1 MNQPVK
7 VFLTSSA
14 FLLALNLTG
23 CSKSNNTEVAQY
35 GKNKKVTQ
43 EEFYKAIKTSP
54 SSKTILANLLIYD
67 ALNEQY
73 GKKLSSKAVN
83 QEYNNY
89 KERYGDQFA
98 SFLSQNGYTTTSFR
112 RMIKINLLS
121 KIALKAQIKPT
132 NKQLKKEWK
141 TYSPSVTVQHI
152 LTTDKNTANTV
163 IQKLNNGTSFASL
176 AQKYSVDSSSSSN
189 GGKISAFN
197 KDNKQLDSSFKEA
210 AYKLKNGEYTT
221 TPVKTTN
228 GYEIIKMIKHPS
240 KGSFEENKQ
249 DLINNLYDKWAT
261 NSTVMK
267 NVISQTLKD
276 QKVQIKDKDLES
288 ALDQYKGSTK
298 SAIN

>member
-43 EEFYKAIKTSP
+43 EEFYKAIKTSL

-176 AQKYSVDSSSSSN
+176 AQKYSVDSSSNSN

-261 NSTVMK
+261 NPTVMK

>member
-43 EEFYKAIKTSP
+43 EEFYKAIKTSL

-98 SFLSQNGYTTTSFR
+98 SFLSQNDYTTTSFR

-261 NSTVMK
+261 SSTVMK

>member
-43 EEFYKAIKTSP
+43 EEFYKAIKTSL

-89 KERYGDQFA
+89 KERYGDQFV

-249 DLINNLYDKWAT
+249 YLINNLYDKWAT

>member
-43 EEFYKAIKTSP
+43 EEFYKAIKTSL

-89 KERYGDQFA
+89 KERYGDQFV

>member
-7 VFLTSSA
+7 VFLTSSP
-14 FLLALNLTG
+14 FLLALSLTG

-43 EEFYKAIKTSP
+43 EEFYKAIKTSL

-98 SFLSQNGYTTTSFR
+98 SFLSQNDYTTTSFR

-261 NSTVMK
+261 SSTVMK

>member
-43 EEFYKAIKTSP
+43 EEFYKAIKTSL

-261 NSTVMK
+261 NPTVMK
-267 NVISQTLKD
+267 NIISQTLKD

>member
-1 MNQPVK
+1 M
-7 VFLTSSA
+7 
-14 FLLALNLTG
+14 
-23 CSKSNNTEVAQY
+23 
-35 GKNKKVTQ
+35 
-43 EEFYKAIKTSP
+43 
-54 SSKTILANLLIYD
+54 
-67 ALNEQY
+67 NEQY

-132 NKQLKKEWK
+132 DKQLKKEWK

-189 GGKISAFN
+189 GGKIAALN
-197 KDNKQLDSSFKEA
+197 KDNKQLDSSFKDT

-228 GYEIIKMIKHPS
+228 GYEIIKMIKHPA
-240 KGSFEENKQ
+240 KGNFEENKQ
-249 DLINNLYDKWAT
+249 DLINNLYDKWAA
-261 NSTVMK
+261 NSTLMN
-267 NVISQTLKD
+267 NVISQMLKD

-288 ALDQYKGSTK
+288 TLDQYKGSTK

>member
-23 CSKSNNTEVAQY
+23 CPKSNNTEVAQY

-43 EEFYKAIKTSP
+43 EEFYKAIKTSL

-141 TYSPSVTVQHI
+141 TYSPSATVQHI

-261 NSTVMK
+261 NPTVMK

>member
-43 EEFYKAIKTSP
+43 EEFYKAIKTSL

-228 GYEIIKMIKHPS
+228 GYEFIKMIKHPS

-261 NSTVMK
+261 NPTVMK

>member
-43 EEFYKAIKTSP
+43 EEFYKAIKTSL

-176 AQKYSVDSSSSSN
+176 AQKYSLDSSSSSN

-261 NSTVMK
+261 NPTVMK

>member
-43 EEFYKAIKTSP
+43 EEFYKAIKTSL

-249 DLINNLYDKWAT
+249 YLINNLYDKWAT
-261 NSTVMK
+261 NPTVMK

>member
-1 MNQPVK
+1 
-7 VFLTSSA
+7 
-14 FLLALNLTG
+14 
-23 CSKSNNTEVAQY
+23 
-35 GKNKKVTQ
+35 
-43 EEFYKAIKTSP
+43 
-54 SSKTILANLLIYD
+54 
-67 ALNEQY
+67 
-73 GKKLSSKAVN
+73 
-83 QEYNNY
+83 
-89 KERYGDQFA
+89 ERYGDQFA
-98 SFLSQNGYTTTSFR
+98 SFLSQNDYTTTSFR

-249 DLINNLYDKWAT
+249 NLINNLYDKWAT
-261 NSTVMK
+261 SSTVMK

>member
-43 EEFYKAIKTSP
+43 EEFYKAIKTSL

-152 LTTDKNTANTV
+152 LTTDKNTADTV

-249 DLINNLYDKWAT
+249 NLINNLYDKWAT
-261 NSTVMK
+261 SSTVMK

>member
-35 GKNKKVTQ
+35 GKNKKVTR
-43 EEFYKAIKTSP
+43 EEFYKAIKTSL

-261 NSTVMK
+261 NPTVMK

>member
-43 EEFYKAIKTSP
+43 EEFYKAIKTSL

-189 GGKISAFN
+189 GGKIAAFN

-261 NSTVMK
+261 NPTVMK

>member
-43 EEFYKAIKTSP
+43 EEFYKAIKTSL

-98 SFLSQNGYTTTSFR
+98 SFLSQNGYTTPSFR

>member
-43 EEFYKAIKTSP
+43 EEFYKAIKTSL

-73 GKKLSSKAVN
+73 GKKLSSKTVN

-141 TYSPSVTVQHI
+141 TYSPSVTAQHI

>member
-43 EEFYKAIKTSP
+43 EEFYKAIKTSL

-228 GYEIIKMIKHPS
+228 GYETIKMIKHLS
-240 KGSFEENKQ
+240 NGSFEENKQ

-261 NSTVMK
+261 NPTVMK
-267 NVISQTLKD
+267 NIISQTLKD

>member
-7 VFLTSSA
+7 VLLTSAA
-14 FLLALNLTG
+14 FLLALSRTG
-23 CSKSNNTEVAQY
+23 CSKSNNAAVAQY

-43 EEFYKAIKTSP
+43 EEFYKAIKTSL

-67 ALNEQY
+67 AFNEQY

-98 SFLSQNGYTTTSFR
+98 SFLSQNDYTTTSFR

-249 DLINNLYDKWAT
+249 NLINNLYDKWAT
-261 NSTVMK
+261 SSTVMK

>member
-43 EEFYKAIKTSP
+43 EEFYKAIKTSL

-261 NSTVMK
+261 NPTVMK
-267 NVISQTLKD
+267 NVNSQTLKD

>member
-7 VFLTSSA
+7 VFLISSA

-43 EEFYKAIKTSP
+43 EEFYKAIKTSL

-261 NSTVMK
+261 NPTVMK

>member
-35 GKNKKVTQ
+35 GKNKKITQ
-43 EEFYKAIKTSP
+43 EEFYKAIKTSL

>member
-43 EEFYKAIKTSP
+43 EEFYKAIKTSL

-189 GGKISAFN
+189 GGKIAAFN

-249 DLINNLYDKWAT
+249 YLINNLYDKWAT

>member
-43 EEFYKAIKTSP
+43 EEFYKAIKTSL

-176 AQKYSVDSSSSSN
+176 AQKYSLDSSSSSN

-249 DLINNLYDKWAT
+249 NLINNLYDKWAT
-261 NSTVMK
+261 SSTVMK

>member
-43 EEFYKAIKTSP
+43 EEFYKAIKTSL

-89 KERYGDQFA
+89 KERYVDQFA

-261 NSTVMK
+261 NPTVMK

>member
-89 KERYGDQFA
+89 KERYGDQFV

-249 DLINNLYDKWAT
+249 YLINNLYDKWAT

>member
-43 EEFYKAIKTSP
+43 EEFYKAIKTSL

-98 SFLSQNGYTTTSFR
+98 SFLSQNDYTTTSFR

-176 AQKYSVDSSSSSN
+176 AQKYSVDCSSSSN
-189 GGKISAFN
+189 GGKISEFN
-197 KDNKQLDSSFKEA
+197 KDNKQMDSSFKEA

-261 NSTVMK
+261 NPTVMK

>member
-43 EEFYKAIKTSP
+43 EEFYKAIKTSL

-176 AQKYSVDSSSSSN
+176 AQKYSVDSSSNSN

-261 NSTVMK
+261 NPTVMK

-288 ALDQYKGSTK
+288 ALDQYNGSTK

>member
-43 EEFYKAIKTSP
+43 EEFYKAIKTSL

>member
-43 EEFYKAIKTSP
+43 EEFYKAIKTSL

-141 TYSPSVTVQHI
+141 TYSPSVTAQHI

>member
-23 CSKSNNTEVAQY
+23 CAKSNNTEVAQY

-43 EEFYKAIKTSP
+43 EEFYKAIKTSL

-261 NSTVMK
+261 NPTVMK

>member
-1 MNQPVK
+1 MSQPVK

-43 EEFYKAIKTSP
+43 EEFYKAIKTSL

-261 NSTVMK
+261 NPTVMK
-267 NVISQTLKD
+267 NIISQTLKD

>member
-7 VFLTSSA
+7 VFLTSSV
-14 FLLALNLTG
+14 FLLALSLTG

-43 EEFYKAIKTSP
+43 EEFYKAIKTSL

-98 SFLSQNGYTTTSFR
+98 SFLSQNDYTTTSFR

-261 NSTVMK
+261 SSTVMK

>member
-43 EEFYKAIKTSP
+43 EEFYKAIKTSL

-189 GGKISAFN
+189 DGKISAFN

>member
-43 EEFYKAIKTSP
+43 EEFYKAIKTSL

-176 AQKYSVDSSSSSN
+176 AQKYSVDSSSSSI

-249 DLINNLYDKWAT
+249 YLINNLYDKWAT

-298 SAIN
+298 SAID

>member
-43 EEFYKAIKTSP
+43 EEFYKAIKTSL

-189 GGKISAFN
+189 GGKIAAFN

>member
-43 EEFYKAIKTSP
+43 EEFYKAIKTSL

-98 SFLSQNGYTTTSFR
+98 SFLSQNDYTTTSFR

-249 DLINNLYDKWAT
+249 NLINNLYDKWAT
-261 NSTVMK
+261 SSTVMK

>member
-43 EEFYKAIKTSP
+43 EEFYKAIKTSL

-210 AYKLKNGEYTT
+210 AYKLKNDEYTT

-261 NSTVMK
+261 NPTVMK

>member
-43 EEFYKAIKTSP
+43 EEFYKAIKTSL

-83 QEYNNY
+83 QEHNNY

-189 GGKISAFN
+189 GGKIAAFN

-249 DLINNLYDKWAT
+249 YLINNLYDKWAT

-298 SAIN
+298 SAID